1 MRTLLIGALL
11 AGVASAGA
19 NANET
24 NPAPRIPSEMT
35 GKEID
40 AYNEGRTTTDPD
52 YIKCRR
58 IPESGSLVKKNRVC
72 RTNAQWI
79 ASSNK
84 GNLDARDTM
93 ETLARGWSNS
103 VEPQQDLM
111 SHAEPR

>member
-1 MRTLLIGALL
+1 MRILIIGALL
-11 AGVASAGA
+11 AGVPNAGA
-19 NANET
+19 SET
-24 NPAPRIPSEMT
+24 DPAPLIHSEMT

-40 AYNEGRTTTDPD
+40 AYNEGRALTDPA

-58 IPESGSLVKKNRVC
+58 IPETGSLVKKNRVC

-79 ASSNK
+79 ASSDK
-84 GNLDARDTM
+84 GNLNARDTM

-111 SHAEPR
+111 RSTDPR